1 MGRFL
6 VTCWPFT
13 GHVLPQ
19 LSIAT
24 ALRERGHEV
33 AFYTG
38 ETARD
43 TIESAGFPVFGF
55 SAVDERLAY
64 SLVGMLEQGWPDS
77 RPKPGLLRD
86 TLRRWLVETIPD
98 QLADLEP
105 LLHRWQPDVLV
116 TDLSMWA
123 PILVLWQRDHIP
135 VALSCTFMGPLI
147 PGPDAP
153 PWGFGLA
160 PAHHGWTRLRNHIL
174 HRLTD
179 LAATGVRRR
188 IDTIRAEHDLPP
200 LGQSVN
206 AFTAQL
212 PLYLVGNIPQLDHNR
227 TDLPPTVHYVG
238 PCIWHPPTTHTDTTW
253 LDTIPTDTPWIHVT
267 ESTLRHGD
275 PFLLRAAI
283 QGLAGE
289 PVQVIATTGTH
300 RDPDTLDLG
309 PTAPNIHLTRWLS
322 HTHLLPR
329 CAAVITTGGA
339 ATIMAALQ
347 HGKPL
352 IITPTTWDKP
362 DNARRITNAGLG
374 IHLNPKHCTPHT
386 LRTAVQEL
394 LTNPTYHHN
403 AHTIAQQLATT
414 NGPTHAAH
422 LLENLTTHRRTAPEP
437 QRRRA
442 PHARRET

>member
-6 VTCWPFT
+6 VTCWPFE
-13 GHVLPQ
+13 GHVFPQ
-19 LSIAT
+19 LSIAV

-38 ETARD
+38 QTARS
-43 TIESAGFPVFGF
+43 TIEQAGFPVFPF
-55 SAVDERLAY
+55 DRLAADHWHA
-64 SLVGMLEQGWPDS
+64 VQEME
-77 RPKPGLLRD
+77 RERD
-86 TLRRWLVETIPD
+86 TRRQSRRVAYQAFRHWLVESIPD
-98 QLADLEP
+98 QVADLEP

-123 PILVLWQRDHIP
+123 PIVILWQRDHIP
-135 VALSCTFMGPLI
+135 VALSSTMMGPMI

-153 PWGFGLA
+153 PWGFGLT
-160 PAHHGWTRLRNHIL
+160 PAHNTWTRLRNHTL
-174 HRLTD
+174 NRLTD

-267 ESTLRHGD
+267 EGTSHHQPE
-275 PFLLRAAI
+275 PFLLRAAVR
-283 QGLAGE
+283 GLAGE
-289 PVQVIATTGTH
+289 PVEVIATTGAH

-329 CAAVITTGGA
+329 CAAVITTGGP

-422 LLENLTTHRRTAPEP
+422 LLENLTTHRRTEASRP
-437 QRRRA
+437 
-442 PHARRET
+442 